1 MGVTFFHFFIEE
13 QLQSDLEVIEPLS
26 DPTITGIVTTPG
38 LNSRSGFIGIN
49 SYHGLKMYSEPYFE
63 DIADTY
69 VAGAIGTCKSGTKFL
84 NFYQVKRENPI
95 GEILF
100 EPGQLV
106 SAPAGIFPTSV
117 GERSTNKIVGIGTA
131 LVDFRNIGFD
141 PDATDGESPGFD
153 NDGNP
158 LPANN
163 LTLVFKFELEDN
175 ISVDVNAPNTS
186 GTKSE
191 FVVFDVLRNPDEFK
205 DLLNDFS
212 LPRDTPAFVPQTIK
226 MMTTNTIGAG
236 SSGSC

>member
-1 MGVTFFHFFIEE
+1 M
-13 QLQSDLEVIEPLS
+13 DL
-26 DPTITGIVTTPG
+26 
-38 LNSRSGFIGIN
+38 
-49 SYHGLKMYSEPYFE
+49 
-63 DIADTY
+63 
-69 VAGAIGTCKSGTKFL
+69 
-84 NFYQVKRENPI
+84 
-95 GEILF
+95 
-100 EPGQLV
+100 
-106 SAPAGIFPTSV
+106 
-117 GERSTNKIVGIGTA
+117 
-131 LVDFRNIGFD
+131 NIGFD
-141 PDATDGESPGFD
+141 PDATDRESPGFD

-226 MMTTNTIGAG
+226 MMNTNTIGAG
-236 SSGSC
+236 SSVSC